1 MDMTLIIFC
10 RNFSSIVEGP
20 QWLLMTTLTAF
31 IFNNQLPKEQF
42 LCILFR
48 RKNLYYYFCC
58 CCCFI
63 VSCQV
68 FSFLSS
74 LVSFVSYQFYTCYIY
89 LDIIYI
95 LFVCYLFGQL
105 SSLQNILE
113 HIVLQVSFFHLF
125 VWSHFRVR
133 FCLASV
139 LVYFALSFSSTFT
152 HTL

>member
-31 IFNNQLPKEQF
+31 IFTNQLPKEQF

-95 LFVCYLFGQL
+95 LFVCNLFGQL

-113 HIVLQVSFFHLF
+113 HIVLQVSFFRLF
-125 VWSHFRVR
+125 VLSLFI
-133 FCLASV
+133 L
-139 LVYFALSFSSTFT
+139 LSFSSTFT